1 MINRKA
7 GLLLASLGVFA
18 VGTVPAEA
26 QVRLGWVR
34 STGTNPTLAVTR
46 NAAGEVFTFGNGTVN
61 KHSKTGSLVWT
72 KAVGTFTYGTT
83 VANNIVSLHA
93 GQDGGVYL
101 VERQGP
107 NYTSTVIRYCNNT
120 GVVGFTR
127 TISGHTN
134 VAFNANFP
142 VAVSDSAGN
151 LFVTAQTGSE
161 TVTLWK
167 VTPANVLTSAGV
179 TVTPL
184 ELGVTDVF
192 TSTLIVPDNA
202 GGAALFVDHSD
213 GKGHANRRFN
223 ASLGTTQTVNYN
235 TSAFERWAQG
245 AEQSAVVK
253 NGLIYA
259 IRNTTDVFGSTT
271 GKDLVEVAADG
282 TRAIKR
288 SGTDLRGV
296 SLSHTGN
303 LAVVTASSVTR
314 NSTTYPAFNV
324 GLENTA
330 GTITTP
336 VRAFANFGSTTPIQ
350 FGALATSLIS
360 GVRSNPF
367 GVSYSSGVANGAFYV
382 VNGVED
388 ATSTFAGPWP
398 VRFSEVGLNVAD
410 TASVVNLSTY
420 LSPNRFFFNNA
431 SAYVTTNAG
440 TGVTGSLLWSGPL
453 TTAFSDDG
461 IYAALTVAG
470 TASVAKYHF
479 TAPTVTGQPTTIPG
493 GPGATDQVI
502 TLTGDKFGYNDVFV
516 INGVNCATNVVSDGS
531 LQVTIPASAITVKG
545 VYPISLAYTFE
556 NGTTQS
562 LNLGTLEVGPRPVL
576 DVASLAPN
584 PLHGGE
590 DLTFTVSLNEPAGF
604 PGQTVTVTNTNPAV
618 TLPGTVSF
626 ATGETTKTFTIV
638 PSYVTTD
645 TTGDVTSVL
654 DGVTK
659 TSTLTVL
666 SHKVAALDV
675 TPSTVIGGNSSVG
688 TVTLTSKAAPGG
700 YVVALSSDNP
710 AITVPA
716 EVTVAEGETTATFPV
731 DYDVVADDSNGVVT
745 AQLNGSSKT
754 SNVTVK
760 AANITSL
767 GLSKTSTAGGN
778 DVTGMVTI
786 DGMAPAGGLTVTLS
800 SSNSKVVVPASVTI
814 LEGMTEAT
822 FTATTVSTAVATD
835 VTVTASAR
843 GVVLNKGITIT
854 APVVVSVASNPA
866 SITGSNTGTATVTLD
881 GPAPA
886 SWNVTVT
893 SDNPALGFG
902 LAAGVPIATKTTAVA
917 AGARSV
923 NVGIN
928 TAYVTAETPVTVTA
942 TRAGVSATTVVNVLP
957 PAPASVVLTPASVR
971 GGVNTSLRVNITAKA
986 PVGGLVVALASN
998 RSEATPVATVTVP
1011 AGQTFTTTSVPTKS
1025 VSANATA
1032 VLSATAY
1039 GYTKT
1044 ATLAITPS
1052 IPSSITMTPNAV
1064 VGGAA
1069 SVGKVTLNGPAGPD
1083 GAVVTLVSS
1092 SPKVTVPATVTVPA
1106 GATSATFTA
1115 STATVPSNISATV
1128 RATFNGTTVTGTLA
1142 VQAPKPSAVAY
1153 NPVVL
1158 TGGKSGVGT
1167 VTLNGKA
1174 PAGGY
1179 EVVLTADNGIFTI
1192 PAAVTVAEGATS
1204 ATFPV
1209 SALVV
1214 DTNTVVTTTATANG
1228 TTVTKTITVAAPV
1241 LSTVTVASTLNGGAS
1256 TVGKVTLTGIAP
1268 AGGVT
1273 VSLVSNNAA
1282 VSVPATVTVPEGSL
1296 SANFTAK
1303 SVAVNT
1309 DTTGTVVATQGTVS
1323 KSANV
1328 TVRAAVVS
1336 SLTASPTSLKGGNNI
1351 TFRVTLGSAAGP
1363 SGTVVTLTSANSAVT
1378 VPATV
1383 TVPAGTST
1391 VTFTGTT
1398 TAVTAVTSG
1407 AVSAVT
1413 GVTTKSVTITVNP

>member
-134 VAFNANFP
+134 IAFNANFP

-431 SAYVTTNAG
+431 SAYTSG
-440 TGVTGSLLWSGPL
+440 TGSLLWSGPL

-502 TLTGDKFGYNDVFV
+502 TLTGDKFGYNDMFV

-716 EVTVAEGETTATFPV
+716 EVTVAAGETTATFPV

-778 DVTGMVTI
+778 DVTGTVTI

-928 TAYVTAETPVTVTA
+928 TAYVTADTPVTVTA
-942 TRAGVSATTVVNVLP
+942 SRAGVSATTVVNVLP

-1179 EVVLTADNGIFTI
+1179 EVLLTADNGIFTI
-1192 PAAVTVAEGATS
+1192 PASVTVAEGASS

-1268 AGGVT
+1268 AGGVM
-1273 VSLVSNNAA
+1273 VSLVSNNAGL
-1282 VSVPATVTVPEGSL
+1282 SVPATVTVPEGAL
-1296 SANFTAK
+1296 SANFTAT

-1383 TVPAGTST
+1383 TVPAGAST

>member
-7 GLLLASLGVFA
+7 GLLLASLGVLA

-83 VANNIVSLHA
+83 VANNVVSLHA

-107 NYTSTVIRYCNNT
+107 NYTSTVIRYCNNN

-127 TISGHTN
+127 TFSGHVN
-134 VAFNANFP
+134 IAFNANFP

-161 TVTLWK
+161 TVRLWK
-167 VTPANVLTSAGV
+167 VTPANVSTAVDV

-192 TSTLIVPDNA
+192 TSSLIVPDNA
-202 GGAALFVDHSD
+202 GGAALFIDHSD

-235 TSAFERWAQG
+235 TSAYERWAQG

-330 GTITTP
+330 GTITAP
-336 VRAFANFGSTTPIQ
+336 VRAFANFGTTTPIQ

-367 GVSYSSGVANGAFYV
+367 GLSYSSGVANGAFYV

-420 LSPNRFFFNNA
+420 MSPNRFFFNN
-431 SAYVTTNAG
+431 SAAYS
-440 TGVTGSLLWSGPL
+440 TGTGSLLWSGPL

-470 TASVAKYHF
+470 NASVAKYHF
-479 TAPTVTGQPTTIPG
+479 TAPTVTGQPSTIPG

-502 TLTGDKFGYNDVFV
+502 TLTGDKFGYNDVFR
-516 INGVNCATNVVSDGS
+516 INGVACATNVVSDGS
-531 LQVTIPASAITVKG
+531 LEVTIPASAISVKG
-545 VYPISLAYTFE
+545 IYPISLGYTFE
-556 NGTTQS
+556 NGTTNA
-562 LNLGTLEVGPRPVL
+562 LDLGTIEVGPRPVL

-716 EVTVAEGETTATFPV
+716 EVTVAAGETTATFPV

-778 DVTGMVTI
+778 DVTGTVML

-814 LEGMTEAT
+814 LEGMSEAT
-822 FTATTVSTAVATD
+822 FTATTVSTAVATP

-843 GVVLNKGITIT
+843 GVVLNKDITIT
-854 APVVVSVASNPA
+854 APVVVSVVSNPT
-866 SITGSNTGTATVTLD
+866 SITGSNTGTATVMLD
-881 GPAPA
+881 GPAPT

-902 LAAGVPIATKTTAVA
+902 LAAGVPIATKATSVS

-928 TAYVTAETPVTVTA
+928 TAYVTADTAVNVTA

-998 RSEATPVATVTVP
+998 RSEATPVAMVTVP
-1011 AGQTFTTTSVPTKS
+1011 AGQTFTTTSVPTKA

-1052 IPSSITMTPNAV
+1052 VPSSVTMTPNAV
-1064 VGGAA
+1064 VGGV
-1069 SVGKVTLNGPAGPD
+1069 SSTGRVTINGPAGPD

-1128 RATFNGTTVTGTLA
+1128 RASFNGTTVTGTLT

-1167 VTLNGKA
+1167 VTLNGRA
-1174 PAGGY
+1174 PAGGF
-1179 EVVLTADNGIFTI
+1179 EVLLAADNGIFTI
-1192 PAAVTVAEGATS
+1192 PASVTVAEGALS

-1214 DTNTVVTTTATANG
+1214 DTDTVVTTTATANG

-1241 LSTVTVASTLNGGAS
+1241 LYTVTVASMLNGGAS
-1256 TVGKVTLTGIAP
+1256 TVGKVTLTGVAP
-1268 AGGVT
+1268 VGGVT
-1273 VSLVSNNAA
+1273 VSLVSNNPA
-1282 VSVPATVTVPEGSL
+1282 VSVPATVTVPEGAL
-1296 SANFTAK
+1296 SANFTAT
-1303 SVAVNT
+1303 SVAVNA

-1336 SLTASPTSLKGGNNI
+1336 AITASPTSLKGGNNI

-1363 SGTVVTLTSANSAVT
+1363 SGAVVMLTSANSAVT

-1383 TVPAGTST
+1383 TVPAGAST

>member
-7 GLLLASLGVFA
+7 GLLLASLGVLA

-72 KAVGTFTYGTT
+72 KAVSTFTYGTT
-83 VANNIVSLHA
+83 VVNNVVSLHA

-107 NYTSTVIRYCNNT
+107 NYTSTVIRYCNNN

-127 TISGHTN
+127 TISGH
-134 VAFNANFP
+134 VSAAFNATFP
-142 VAVSDSAGN
+142 VAKSDNAGN
-151 LFVTAQTGSE
+151 LFVSAQTGSE
-161 TVTLWK
+161 TVTLYK
-167 VTPANVLTSAGV
+167 VTPANALTSAGV

-192 TSTLIVPDNA
+192 TAAMIVPDNA
-202 GGAALFVDHSD
+202 GGAAMFVDHSD
-213 GKGHANRRFN
+213 GKGHSIARYNT
-223 ASLGTTQTVNYN
+223 SLGNTQTVNYN

-253 NGLIYA
+253 NGLIFA

-271 GKDLVEVAADG
+271 GKDLVQVAADG
-282 TRAIKR
+282 TRTIKR
-288 SGTDLRGV
+288 SGTDLTGV
-296 SLSHTGN
+296 TLSHTGN

-350 FGALATSLIS
+350 FGMLTTRLLTL
-360 GVRSNPF
+360 GVQSNPT
-367 GVSYSSGVANGAFYV
+367 GLTYSSGVANGAFYV

-388 ATSTFAGPWP
+388 AASTFAGPWP
-398 VRFSEVGLNVAD
+398 VRFSQVGLNVAD

-420 LSPNRFFFNNA
+420 LSPNRFFFNN
-431 SAYVTTNAG
+431 SAAYS
-440 TGVTGSLLWSGPL
+440 TGTGSLLWSGPL

-493 GPGATDQVI
+493 GPGATNQVI

-516 INGVNCATNVVSDGS
+516 FNGVNCATNVVSDGS
-531 LQVTIPASAITVKG
+531 LQVTIPASAIGVKG
-545 VYPISLAYTFE
+545 IYPISLGYKFE
-556 NGTTQS
+556 NGTSQA

-576 DVASLAPN
+576 NVASLAPN

-590 DLTFTVSLNEPAGF
+590 SLTFTVSLNEPAGY

-716 EVTVAEGETTATFPV
+716 EVTVAAGETTATFPV

-778 DVTGMVTI
+778 DVAGTVTI

-800 SSNSKVVVPASVTI
+800 SSNSKVVVPATVTVA
-814 LEGMTEAT
+814 EGMTEAT
-822 FTATTVSTAVATD
+822 FTATTVPTAVATP

-843 GVVLNKGITIT
+843 GVVLNKDITIT
-854 APVVVSVASNPA
+854 APVVVSVVSNPA
-866 SITGSNTGTATVTLD
+866 SITGSNTGTATVMLD

-886 SWNVTVT
+886 SWVVTVT

-902 LAAGVPIATKTTAVA
+902 LSLGVPITTKTTAVPT
-917 AGARSV
+917 GARSV

-928 TAYVTAETPVTVTA
+928 TAYVTADTAVNVTA
-942 TRAGVSATTVVNVLP
+942 TRAGTSATTVINVLP

-971 GGVNTSLRVNITAKA
+971 GGSNTSLKVNITCKA
-986 PVGGLVVALASN
+986 PVGGLVVALTSN

-1011 AGQTFTTTSVPTKS
+1011 AGQTSVTTTVPTTA
-1025 VSANATA
+1025 VSANATV

-1052 IPSSITMTPNAV
+1052 IPSAVSFTPNVV

-1069 SVGKVTLNGPAGPD
+1069 STGKVTLNGPAGPD
-1083 GAVVTLVSS
+1083 GAIVTLVSS

-1106 GATSATFTA
+1106 GATSVNFTA
-1115 STATVPSNISATV
+1115 STVTIPSNVNATV
-1128 RATFNGTTVTGTLA
+1128 RATFNGTTATGTIA

-1153 NPVVL
+1153 NPTIL
-1158 TGGKSGVGT
+1158 TGGKSAVGT

-1179 EVVLTADNGIFTI
+1179 EVLLTADNGIFTI
-1192 PAAVTVAEGATS
+1192 PASVTVAEGATS
-1204 ATFPV
+1204 VTFPV

-1214 DTNTVVTTTATANG
+1214 DTDTVVTTTATANG
-1228 TTVTKTITVAAPV
+1228 TTITKTVTIAAPV
-1241 LSTVTVASTLNGGAS
+1241 LSTLSMSTVLTGGAS
-1256 TVGKVTLTGIAP
+1256 NVGKVTLTGIAP

-1273 VSLVSNNAA
+1273 VSLVSNNAGL
-1282 VSVPATVTVPEGSL
+1282 SVPATVTVPEGAL
-1296 SANFTAK
+1296 TANFTAT
-1303 SVAVNT
+1303 SVAVDS
-1309 DTTGTVVATQGTVS
+1309 DTSGTVVATQGTVT
-1323 KSANV
+1323 KSLNV
-1328 TVRAAVVS
+1328 TVKAAVVTVF
-1336 SLTASPTSLKGGNNI
+1336 TAAPASLKGGNNI
-1351 TFRVTLGSAAGP
+1351 TFKVTLGSAAGP
-1363 SGTVVTLTSANSAVT
+1363 SGTVVMLTSANSAVT

-1383 TVPAGTST
+1383 TVPAGATS
-1391 VTFTGTT
+1391 VVFTGTT
-1398 TAVTAVTSG
+1398 TAVTAITSG
-1407 AVSAVT
+1407 AVSAAT

>member
-1 MINRKA
+1 MQSKMINRKA
-7 GLLLASLGVFA
+7 GLLLASLGVLA

-61 KHSKTGSLVWT
+61 KHSKTGTLVWT
-72 KAVGTFTYGTT
+72 KTVGTFTYGTT

-107 NYTSTVIRYCNNT
+107 NYSSTVIRYCNNN

-127 TISGHTN
+127 TITGHLVTT
-134 VAFNANFP
+134 FNSSFP
-142 VAVSDSAGN
+142 IAKSDASGN
-151 LFVTAQTGSE
+151 LFLVAQTG
-161 TVTLWK
+161 TYQVNLYK
-167 VTPANVLTSAGV
+167 VTPGNVLSTAAV
-179 TVTPL
+179 TVSNN
-184 ELGVTDVF
+184 ELLPSEPYSLFV
-192 TSTLIVPDNA
+192 SSLIVPDNA

-223 ASLGTTQTVNYN
+223 AALATTQTVNYAT
-235 TSAFERWAQG
+235 TSYERWAQG
-245 AEQSAVVK
+245 SEESAVVK

-259 IRNTTDVFGSTT
+259 IRNTTDILGATT
-271 GKDLVEVAADG
+271 GKDLIEVAADG

-350 FGALATSLIS
+350 FGRLTTTPVNGAN
-360 GVRSNPF
+360 SNPF
-367 GVSYSSGVANGAFYV
+367 GLSYSSGVANGAFYV

-398 VRFSEVGLNVAD
+398 VRFSQVGLNVAD

-420 LSPNRFFFNNA
+420 MSPNRFFFNN
-431 SAYVTTNAG
+431 SAAYS
-440 TGVTGSLLWSGPL
+440 TGTGSLLWSGPL

-470 TASVAKYHF
+470 NASVAKYHF
-479 TAPTVTGQPTTIPG
+479 TAPTVTGQPSTIPG

-502 TLTGDKFGYNDVFV
+502 TLTGDKFGYNDVFR
-516 INGVNCATNVVSDGS
+516 INGVACATNVVSDGS
-531 LQVTIPASAITVKG
+531 LQVTIPASAISVKG
-545 VYPISLAYTFE
+545 IYPISLGYTFE
-556 NGTTQS
+556 NGTTNT
-562 LNLGTLEVGPRPVL
+562 LDLGSIEVGPRPVL

-716 EVTVAEGETTATFPV
+716 EVTVAAGETTATFPV
-731 DYDVVADDSNGVVT
+731 DYDVVADDSNGVLT

-778 DVTGMVTI
+778 DVTGTVTL

-814 LEGMTEAT
+814 PEGMSEAT
-822 FTATTVSTAVATD
+822 FTATTVPTAVATP
-835 VTVTASAR
+835 VIVTASAR
-843 GVVLNKGITIT
+843 GVVLNKDITIT
-854 APVVVSVASNPA
+854 APVVVSVVSNPT
-866 SITGSNTGTATVTLD
+866 SITGSNTGTATVMLD
-881 GPAPA
+881 GPAPT

-902 LAAGVPIATKTTAVA
+902 LAAGVPIATKATSVS

-928 TAYVTAETPVTVTA
+928 TAYVTADTAVNVTA

-986 PVGGLVVALASN
+986 PVGGLVVTLASN
-998 RSEATPVATVTVP
+998 RSEATPVAMVTVP
-1011 AGQTFTTTSVPTKS
+1011 AGQTFTTTSVPTKA

-1052 IPSSITMTPNAV
+1052 VPSSVAMTPNAV
-1064 VGGAA
+1064 VGGV
-1069 SVGKVTLNGPAGPD
+1069 SSTGRVTLNGAAGPD

-1115 STATVPSNISATV
+1115 STVSVPSNISATV
-1128 RATFNGTTVTGTLA
+1128 RASFNGTTVTGTLT

-1167 VTLNGKA
+1167 VTLNGRA

-1179 EVVLTADNGIFTI
+1179 EVLLAADNGIFTI
-1192 PAAVTVAEGATS
+1192 PASVTVAEGALS

-1241 LSTVTVASTLNGGAS
+1241 LYTVTVASMLNGGAS
-1256 TVGKVTLTGIAP
+1256 TVGKVTLTGVAP
-1268 AGGVT
+1268 VGGVT
-1273 VSLVSNNAA
+1273 VSLVSNNPA
-1282 VSVPATVTVPEGSL
+1282 VSVPASVTVPEGAL
-1296 SANFTAK
+1296 SANFTAT
-1303 SVAVNT
+1303 SVAVNA

-1336 SLTASPTSLKGGNNI
+1336 AITASPSSLKGGNNI

-1363 SGTVVTLTSANSAVT
+1363 SGAVVMLTSANSAVT

-1383 TVPAGTST
+1383 TVPAGAST

-1398 TAVTAVTSG
+1398 TAVTAITSG
-1407 AVSAVT
+1407 
-1413 GVTTKSVTITVNP
+1413 

>member
-7 GLLLASLGVFA
+7 GLLLASLGVLA

-61 KHSKTGSLVWT
+61 KHSKTGTLVWT
-72 KAVGTFTYGTT
+72 KAIGTFTYGTT
-83 VANNIVSLHA
+83 VANNVVSLHA

-107 NYTSTVIRYCNNT
+107 NYTSTVIRYCNND
-120 GVVGFTR
+120 GVVAFTR
-127 TISGHTN
+127 TISGHVN
-134 VAFNANFP
+134 IAFNANFP
-142 VAVSDSAGN
+142 VAASDNAGN
-151 LFVTAQTGSE
+151 LFVTAQTGGE
-161 TVTLWK
+161 TVTIYK
-167 VTPANVLTSAGV
+167 VTSANALSSAGV

-192 TSTLIVPDNA
+192 TSSLIVPDNA

-235 TSAFERWAQG
+235 TSAYERWAQG
-245 AEQSAVVK
+245 SEQSAVVK

-259 IRNTTDVFGSTT
+259 IRNTTDVFGATT
-271 GKDLVEVAADG
+271 GKDLIEVAADG
-282 TRAIKR
+282 TRTIKR
-288 SGTDLRGV
+288 SGSDLRGV

-336 VRAFANFGSTTPIQ
+336 ERAFANFGSTTPIQ
-350 FGALATSLIS
+350 FGRLTTSLIS
-360 GVRSNPF
+360 GVTSNPF
-367 GVSYSSGVANGAFYV
+367 GLSYSSGVANGAFYV

-398 VRFSEVGLNVAD
+398 VRFSQVGLNVAD
-410 TASVVNLSTY
+410 TASVVSLSTY
-420 LSPNRFFFNNA
+420 GSPNRFFFNNA
-431 SAYVTTNAG
+431 SAYTSG
-440 TGVTGSLLWSGPL
+440 TGSLLWSGPV

-479 TAPTVTGQPTTIPG
+479 TAPTVTGQPSTVPG

-502 TLTGDKFGYNDVFV
+502 TLTGDKFGYNDVFN
-516 INGVNCATNVVSDGS
+516 INGVACATNVESDGS
-531 LQVTIPASAITVKG
+531 LQVTIPASAISVKG
-545 VYPISLAYTFE
+545 IYPISLGYTFE
-556 NGTTQS
+556 DGTTNT
-562 LNLGTLEVGPRPVL
+562 LDLGTIEVGPRPVL
-576 DVASLAPN
+576 DVTSLTPN
-584 PLHGGE
+584 PIHGGE
-590 DLTFTVSLNEPAGF
+590 TLTFTVSLNETAGF
-604 PGQTVTVTNTNPAV
+604 PGQTVTVTNTNPAI
-618 TLPGTVSF
+618 TLPGTVAF
-626 ATGETTKTFTIV
+626 ATGEKTKTFEIV
-638 PSYVTTD
+638 PSYVTAD
-645 TTGDVTSVL
+645 VDGVVTTTL

-659 TSTLTVL
+659 ESTVTVL
-666 SHKVAALDV
+666 SHKVQSVAVD
-675 TPSTVIGGNSSVG
+675 PSTVVGGNSAVG

-700 YVVALSSDNP
+700 YVVALSSDNTN
-710 AITVPA
+710 ITVPA
-716 EVTVAEGETTATFPV
+716 EVTVAEGQSTATFPV
-731 DYDVVADDSNGVVT
+731 DFAVVSDDSNGVVT
-745 AQLNGSSKT
+745 AQLNGSSQT

-760 AANITSL
+760 AANISSL

-778 DVTGMVTI
+778 DVTGTVTI

-822 FTATTVSTAVATD
+822 FTATTVPTATATD

-854 APVVVSVASNPA
+854 APVVVSVVSNPA
-866 SITGSNTGTATVTLD
+866 SITGSNTGTATVMLD

-886 SWNVTVT
+886 SWVVNVT
-893 SDNPALGFG
+893 SDNAALGFG
-902 LAAGVPIATKTTAVA
+902 LLAGAPITSKTTAVPT
-917 AGARSV
+917 GARSV

-928 TAYVTAETPVTVTA
+928 TAYVTADTAVNVTA
-942 TRAGVSATTVVNVLP
+942 TRAGVSASTVINVLP

-971 GGVNTSLRVNITAKA
+971 GGTNTSLKVNITCKA
-986 PVGGLVVALASN
+986 PVGGLVVALSSN
-998 RSEATPVATVTVP
+998 RAEAMPVATVTVP
-1011 AGQTFTTTSVPTKS
+1011 AGQTSATTSVPTKS
-1025 VSANATA
+1025 VSANANA
-1032 VLSATAY
+1032 VLSATAN

-1044 ATLAITPS
+1044 TTLSITPS
-1052 IPSSITMTPNAV
+1052 IPSAVSFTPNLV
-1064 VGGAA
+1064 VGGASA
-1069 SVGKVTLNGPAGPD
+1069 TGKVTLNGPAGPE

-1106 GATSATFTA
+1106 GATSANFTA
-1115 STATVPSNISATV
+1115 TTATLPSNISVTV
-1128 RATFNGTTVTGTLA
+1128 RATFNGVSRTGTLQ

-1153 NPVVL
+1153 NPTIL

-1167 VTLNGKA
+1167 VTLNGRA
-1174 PAGGY
+1174 PAGGF
-1179 EVVLTADNGIFTI
+1179 EVLLTADNGIFTI
-1192 PAAVTVAEGATS
+1192 PASVTVAEGATS

-1214 DTNTVVTTTATANG
+1214 DTNTVVTTTASANG
-1228 TTVTKTITVAAPV
+1228 TTLTKTITVAAPV
-1241 LSTVTVASTLNGGAS
+1241 LSSVSMATMLNGGTS

-1268 AGGVT
+1268 AGGVD
-1273 VSLVSNNAA
+1273 VALVSNNPAIT
-1282 VSVPATVTVPEGSL
+1282 VPAVVTVPEGAL
-1296 SANFTAK
+1296 SANFTAT
-1303 SVAVNT
+1303 SVAVDA
-1309 DTTGTVVATQGTVS
+1309 DTAVQVTASKGAITKTVNVS
-1323 KSANV
+1323 VK
-1328 TVRAAVVS
+1328 AAVITALS
-1336 SLTASPTSLKGGNNI
+1336 ASPTSLKGGNNI
-1351 TFRVTLGSAAGP
+1351 TFRVTLGSVAGP
-1363 SGTVVTLTSANSAVT
+1363 SGRVVTLTSANSAVS

-1383 TVPAGTST
+1383 TVPAGATT
-1391 VTFTGTT
+1391 ITFTGTT
-1398 TAVTAVTSG
+1398 SGVTVVTSG
-1407 AVSAVT
+1407 AVSGVT
-1413 GVTTKSVTITVNP
+1413 GASTKSVTITVNP

>member
-179 TVTPL
+179 TVTPR

-431 SAYVTTNAG
+431 SAYTSG
-440 TGVTGSLLWSGPL
+440 TGSLLWSGPL

-502 TLTGDKFGYNDVFV
+502 TLTGDKFGYNDVFN
-516 INGVNCATNVVSDGS
+516 INGVACATNVESDGS
-531 LQVTIPASAITVKG
+531 LQVTIPASAISVKG
-545 VYPISLAYTFE
+545 IYPISLGYTFE
-556 NGTTQS
+556 NGTTNT
-562 LNLGTLEVGPRPVL
+562 LDLGTIEVGPRPVL

-584 PLHGGE
+584 PIHGGE
-590 DLTFTVSLNEPAGF
+590 TLTFTVSLNETAGF
-604 PGQTVTVTNTNPAV
+604 PGQTVTVTNTNPAI
-618 TLPGTVSF
+618 TLPGTVAF
-626 ATGETTKTFTIV
+626 ATGEKTKSFEIV
-638 PSYVTTD
+638 PSYVTAD
-645 TTGDVTSVL
+645 VDGVVTTTL

-659 TSTLTVL
+659 ESTVTVL
-666 SHKVAALDV
+666 SHKVQSVVVD
-675 TPSTVIGGNSSVG
+675 PSMVVGGNTVEG
-688 TVTLTSKAAPGG
+688 TVTLTSKAGPGG

-710 AITVPA
+710 LITVPA
-716 EVTVAEGETTATFPV
+716 EVTVAEGQASATFPV
-731 DYDVVADDSNGVVT
+731 DFAVVSDDSNGVLT
-745 AQLNGSSKT
+745 AQLNGSTKT

-760 AANITSL
+760 AANITGL

-778 DVTGMVTI
+778 DVTGTVTL

-854 APVVVSVASNPA
+854 APLVVSVASNPA

-928 TAYVTAETPVTVTA
+928 TAYVTADTPVTVTA
-942 TRAGVSATTVVNVLP
+942 SRAGVSATTVVNVLP

-971 GGVNTSLRVNITAKA
+971 GGVNTSLTVNITAKA

-1011 AGQTFTTTSVPTKS
+1011 AGKTFTTTSVPTKS

-1064 VGGAA
+1064 VGGA
-1069 SVGKVTLNGPAGPD
+1069 SSTGKVTLNGPAGPD

-1106 GATSATFTA
+1106 GATSANFIAT
-1115 STATVPSNISATV
+1115 TATVPSNISVTV
-1128 RATFNGTTVTGTLA
+1128 RATLNGVVRTGTLT
-1142 VQAPKPSAVAY
+1142 VQAPKPHAIAY
-1153 NPVVL
+1153 NPSII
-1158 TGGKSGVGT
+1158 TGGKSAVGT
-1167 VTLNGKA
+1167 VKLNGKA
-1174 PAGGY
+1174 PSGGY
-1179 EVVLTADNGIFTI
+1179 EVLLTADNGIFTI
-1192 PAAVTVAEGATS
+1192 PASVTVAEGATS
-1204 ATFPV
+1204 VTFPV

-1256 TVGKVTLTGIAP
+1256 AVGKVTLTGIAP

-1296 SANFTAK
+1296 SANFRAT

-1398 TAVTAVTSG
+1398 TAVTAVTAG

>member
-7 GLLLASLGVFA
+7 GLLLASLGVLA

-61 KHSKTGSLVWT
+61 KHSKTGTLIWT
-72 KAVGTFTYGTT
+72 KAIGSFTYGTT
-83 VANNIVSLHA
+83 VVNNILSLHA
-93 GQDGGVYL
+93 GLDGGVYL

-107 NYTSTVIRYCNNT
+107 NYTSTVIRYCNND

-127 TISGHTN
+127 TISGHVN
-134 VAFNANFP
+134 IAFNANFP
-142 VAVSDSAGN
+142 VAVSDTAGN

-161 TVTLWK
+161 TLTLYK
-167 VTPANVLTSAGV
+167 VTPANGLTSTSV

-192 TSTLIVPDNA
+192 TSSLIVPDNA

-223 ASLGTTQTVNYN
+223 SSLGTTQTVNYN

-259 IRNTTDVFGSTT
+259 IRNTTDLFGTTT

-282 TRAIKR
+282 SRTIKR

-296 SLSHTGN
+296 TLSHTGN
-303 LAVVTASSVTR
+303 LAVVTASNVTR

-350 FGALATSLIS
+350 FGALSTSLIS

-367 GVSYSSGVANGAFYV
+367 GLSYSSGVANGAFYV

-398 VRFSEVGLNVAD
+398 VRFSEVGLNVED

-431 SAYVTTNAG
+431 SAYTSG
-440 TGVTGSLLWSGPL
+440 SGSLLWSGPL

-479 TAPTVTGQPTTIPG
+479 TAPTVTGQPSIVPG

-531 LQVTIPASAITVKG
+531 LQVTIPASALEVKG
-545 VYPISLAYTFE
+545 IYPISLNYTFE
-556 NGTTQS
+556 NGTTQT
-562 LNLGTLEVGPRPVL
+562 LDLGSIEVGPRPVL

-584 PLHGGE
+584 PIHGGE
-590 DLTFTVSLNEPAGF
+590 TLTFTVSLNEPAGF

-618 TLPGTVSF
+618 TLPGTVAF
-626 ATGETTKTFTIV
+626 ATGEQTKTFDVV
-638 PSYVTTD
+638 PSYVTADIDGTV
-645 TTGDVTSVL
+645 TTTL

-659 TSTLTVL
+659 ESTLTVL
-666 SHKVAALDV
+666 SHKVASLSVD
-675 TPSTVIGGNSSVG
+675 PSTVIGGNSAVG

-710 AITVPA
+710 NITVPA
-716 EVTVAEGETTATFPV
+716 EVTVAEGQTTATFPV
-731 DYDVVADDSNGVVT
+731 DFAVVADDANGTVT

-754 SNVTVK
+754 SSVTVK
-760 AANITSL
+760 AANITEL
-767 GLSKTSTAGGN
+767 ALSTASIAGGN
-778 DVTGMVTI
+778 DVTGTVTI
-786 DGMAPAGGLTVTLS
+786 DGKAPAGGLVVAVS
-800 SSNSKVVVPASVTI
+800 SSSSRVVVPATVTI
-814 LEGMTEAT
+814 PEGQTSVN
-822 FTATTVSTAVATD
+822 FTATTVPTATATD

-854 APVVVSVASNPA
+854 APVVVSVVSNPT

-881 GPAPA
+881 GPAPV

-902 LAAGVPIATKTTAVA
+902 LSAGVPITTRATAVP

-928 TAYVTAETPVTVTA
+928 TVYVTADTAVNVTA
-942 TRAGVSATTVVNVLP
+942 ARAGVTASTVINVLP

-971 GGVNTSLRVNITAKA
+971 GGTNTSLRVNITCKA
-986 PVGGLVVALASN
+986 PAGGLVVALASN
-998 RSEATPVATVTVP
+998 RSIAAPVATVTVP
-1011 AGQTFTTTSVPTKS
+1011 AGQTFTTTSVPTTT
-1025 VSANATA
+1025 VSANANA
-1032 VLSATAY
+1032 VLSATAN

-1052 IPSSITMTPNAV
+1052 IPSAVTLTPSVV
-1064 VGGAA
+1064 VGGVA
-1069 SVGKVTLNGPAGPD
+1069 SVGRVTLNGPAGPE
-1083 GAVVTLVSS
+1083 GAVVALVSS
-1092 SPKVTVPATVTVPA
+1092 SPKVTVPASVTVPA
-1106 GATSATFTA
+1106 GASSATFTA
-1115 STATVPSNISATV
+1115 TTATVPSNISATV
-1128 RATFNGTTVTGTLA
+1128 RATFNGVIKTGTLV
-1142 VQAPKPSAVAY
+1142 VQAPKPSVLTY
-1153 NPVVL
+1153 NPTII
-1158 TGGKSGVGT
+1158 TGGKSGVGKI
-1167 VTLNGKA
+1167 TLNGRA
-1174 PAGGY
+1174 PVGGY
-1179 EVVLTADNGIFTI
+1179 EVQLTSNNDIFTI
-1192 PAAVTVAEGATS
+1192 PSTVTVPEGATS

-1228 TTVTKTITVAAPV
+1228 TTVTRSVTIATPV
-1241 LSTVTVASTLNGGAS
+1241 LSTLSMATTLNGGAS
-1256 TVGKVTLTGIAP
+1256 TIGKVTLTGIAP
-1268 AGGVT
+1268 AGGISVD
-1273 VSLVSNNAA
+1273 LVSNNPAIT
-1282 VSVPATVTVPEGSL
+1282 VPATVTVPEGAL
-1296 SANFTAK
+1296 SANFKAT
-1303 SVAVNT
+1303 SVAVDSNT
-1309 DTTGTVVATQGTVS
+1309 AGTVVASQGAIS
-1323 KSANV
+1323 KSLNV
-1328 TVRAAVVS
+1328 VVKAAVITS
-1336 SLTASPTSLKGGNNI
+1336 ITAAPTAVKGGNNV
-1351 TFRVTLGSAAGP
+1351 TFRVTLGSVAGP
-1363 SGTVVTLTSANSAVT
+1363 AGTVVTLSSANSAVT

-1383 TVPAGTST
+1383 TVPAGITS
-1391 VTFTGTT
+1391 VVFTGTT
-1398 TAVTAVTSG
+1398 SGVTTATSG
-1407 AVSAVT
+1407 AVSGTT
-1413 GVTTKSVTITVNP
+1413 GTSTRSVTITVNP

>member
-7 GLLLASLGVFA
+7 GLLLASLGVLA

-107 NYTSTVIRYCNNT
+107 NYTSTVIRYCNNN

-127 TISGHTN
+127 TFSGHLN
-134 VAFNANFP
+134 IAFNANFP

-161 TVTLWK
+161 TVRLWK
-167 VTPANVLTSAGV
+167 VTPANVSTAVDV

-192 TSTLIVPDNA
+192 TSSLIVPDNA
-202 GGAALFVDHSD
+202 GGAALFIDHSD

-235 TSAFERWAQG
+235 TSAYERWAQG

-259 IRNTTDVFGSTT
+259 IRNTTDVFGGTT

-303 LAVVTASSVTR
+303 LAVVTASNVTR

-336 VRAFANFGSTTPIQ
+336 VRAFANFGTTTPIQ

-398 VRFSEVGLNVAD
+398 VRFSQVGLNVAD

-420 LSPNRFFFNNA
+420 MSPNRFFFNNA

-479 TAPTVTGQPTTIPG
+479 TAPSVTGQPSIIPG

-516 INGVNCATNVVSDGS
+516 FNGVNCATSVVSDGS
-531 LQVTIPASAITVKG
+531 LQVTIPASAIGVKG
-545 VYPISLAYTFE
+545 IYPISLGYKFE
-556 NGTTQS
+556 NGTSQA

-576 DVASLAPN
+576 NVASLAPN

-590 DLTFTVSLNEPAGF
+590 SLTFTVSLNEPAGF

-716 EVTVAEGETTATFPV
+716 EVTVAAGETTATFPV

-778 DVTGMVTI
+778 DVTGTVTI

-822 FTATTVSTAVATD
+822 FTATTVSTAVATP

-843 GVVLNKGITIT
+843 GVVLNKDITIT
-854 APVVVSVASNPA
+854 APVVVSVVSNPT

-881 GPAPA
+881 GPAPS
-886 SWNVTVT
+886 SWVVTVT

-902 LAAGVPIATKTTAVA
+902 LVAGVQVATKTTSVA
-917 AGARSV
+917 TGARSV
-923 NVGIN
+923 NVSMT
-928 TAYVTAETPVTVTA
+928 TAYVTADTPVNVTA

-998 RSEATPVATVTVP
+998 RSEATPVAMVTVP
-1011 AGQTFTTTSVPTKS
+1011 AGQTFTTTSVPTKA

-1052 IPSSITMTPNAV
+1052 VPSSVAMTPNAV
-1064 VGGAA
+1064 VGGV
-1069 SVGKVTLNGPAGPD
+1069 SSTGRVTLNGPAGPD

-1115 STATVPSNISATV
+1115 STTTVPSNISATV
-1128 RATFNGTTVTGTLA
+1128 RASFNGTTVTGTLT

-1167 VTLNGKA
+1167 VTLNGRA
-1174 PAGGY
+1174 PAGGF
-1179 EVVLTADNGIFTI
+1179 EVVLAADNGIFTI
-1192 PAAVTVAEGATS
+1192 PASVTVAEGALS

-1214 DTNTVVTTTATANG
+1214 DTDTVVTTTATANG

-1241 LSTVTVASTLNGGAS
+1241 LYTVTVASMLNGGAS
-1256 TVGKVTLTGIAP
+1256 TVGKVTLTGVAP
-1268 AGGVT
+1268 VGGVT
-1273 VSLVSNNAA
+1273 VSLVSNNPA
-1282 VSVPATVTVPEGSL
+1282 VSVPATVMVPEGAL
-1296 SANFTAK
+1296 SANFTAT
-1303 SVAVNT
+1303 SVAVDA

-1336 SLTASPTSLKGGNNI
+1336 ALTASPTSLKGGNNI

-1363 SGTVVTLTSANSAVT
+1363 SGAVVMLTSANSAVT

-1383 TVPAGTST
+1383 TVPAGAST

-1398 TAVTAVTSG
+1398 TAVTAITSG

>member
-7 GLLLASLGVFA
+7 GLLLASLGVLA

-107 NYTSTVIRYCNNT
+107 NYTSTVIRYCNNN

-134 VAFNANFP
+134 IAFNANFP

-151 LFVTAQTGSE
+151 LFVTAQTASE

-202 GGAALFVDHSD
+202 GGAALFLDHSD

-253 NGLIYA
+253 NGMIYA

-431 SAYVTTNAG
+431 SAYTSG
-440 TGVTGSLLWSGPL
+440 TGSLLWSGPL

-479 TAPTVTGQPTTIPG
+479 TAPTVTGQPATIPG

-531 LQVTIPASAITVKG
+531 LEVTIPASAITVKG

-556 NGTTQS
+556 NGTAQS

-638 PSYVTTD
+638 PSYVTMD

-778 DVTGMVTI
+778 DVTGTVTI

-854 APVVVSVASNPA
+854 APVVVSVVSNPA

-881 GPAPA
+881 GPAPS
-886 SWNVTVT
+886 SWVVTVA

-902 LAAGVPIATKTTAVA
+902 VVAGVQVATKTTAVA
-917 AGARSV
+917 TGARSV
-923 NVGIN
+923 NVSMT
-928 TAYVTAETPVTVTA
+928 TAYVTADTPVNVTA

-971 GGVNTSLRVNITAKA
+971 GGVNTSLKVNITAKA

-1011 AGQTFTTTSVPTKS
+1011 AGQTSVTTSVPTTT

-1052 IPSSITMTPNAV
+1052 IPASVALTPNAV
-1064 VGGAA
+1064 VGGVS
-1069 SVGKVTLNGPAGPD
+1069 SVGRVTLNGPAGPD

-1128 RATFNGTTVTGTLA
+1128 RATFNGVFKTGTLT

-1158 TGGKSGVGT
+1158 TGGRSGVGT

-1179 EVVLTADNGIFTI
+1179 EVLLTADNGIFTI
-1192 PAAVTVAEGATS
+1192 PASVTVAEGASS

-1268 AGGVT
+1268 AGGVM
-1273 VSLVSNNAA
+1273 VSLVSNNAGL
-1282 VSVPATVTVPEGSL
+1282 SVPATVTVPEGAL
-1296 SANFTAK
+1296 SANFTAT
-1303 SVAVNT
+1303 SVAVNV

-1336 SLTASPTSLKGGNNI
+1336 ALTASPTSLKGGNNI
-1351 TFRVTLGSAAGP
+1351 TFRVTLGSPAGP

-1383 TVPAGTST
+1383 TVPAGAST

>member
-1 MINRKA
+1 MFNRKA
-7 GLLLASLGVFA
+7 VLLLASLGVLV

-34 STGTNPTLAVTR
+34 STGTSPTLAVTR
-46 NAAGEVFTFGNGTVN
+46 NAAGEVFTFGNGTVT
-61 KHSKTGSLVWT
+61 KHSKTGMLVWT
-72 KAVGTFTYGTT
+72 KSISTFTYGTT
-83 VANNIVSLHA
+83 VVNNVVSLHA
-93 GQDGGVYL
+93 GQDGGVYI

-107 NYTSTVIRYCNNT
+107 SYTSTVIRYCNND

-127 TISGHTN
+127 TFSGHVN
-134 VAFNANFP
+134 IAFNANFP

-151 LFVTAQTGSE
+151 LFVTAQTGSQ
-161 TVTLWK
+161 TVRLWK
-167 VTPANVLTSAGV
+167 VTPANVPTAVDV

-184 ELGVTDVF
+184 EPGVTDVF
-192 TSTLIVPDNA
+192 TSSLIVPDNA
-202 GGAALFVDHSD
+202 GGAALFLDHSD
-213 GKGHANRRFN
+213 GKGHENRRFN

-259 IRNTTDVFGSTT
+259 IRNTTDVFGGTT

-350 FGALATSLIS
+350 FGALDTSLIS

-367 GVSYSSGVANGAFYV
+367 GVRYSSGVANGAFYV

-398 VRFSEVGLNVAD
+398 VRFSNVGLNVAD

-431 SAYVTTNAG
+431 SAYTSG
-440 TGVTGSLLWSGPL
+440 TGSLLWSGPL

-479 TAPTVTGQPTTIPG
+479 TAPTVTGQPATIPG

-516 INGVNCATNVVSDGS
+516 FNGVNCVASVVSDGS
-531 LQVTIPASAITVKG
+531 LQVTIPASAIGVKG
-545 VYPISLAYTFE
+545 IYPISLGYNFE
-556 NGTTQS
+556 NGTRQA

-576 DVASLAPN
+576 NVASLAPN

-590 DLTFTVSLNEPAGF
+590 SLTFTVSLNEPAGY

-626 ATGETTKTFTIV
+626 ATGETTKTFAIV

-659 TSTLTVL
+659 MSTLTVL

-675 TPSTVIGGNSSVG
+675 TPSTVIGGNSAVG

-700 YVVALSSDNP
+700 YAVALSSDN
-710 AITVPA
+710 ASITVPV
-716 EVTVAEGETTATFPV
+716 EVTVAEGQTSATFPV
-731 DYDVVADDSNGVVT
+731 DFAVVADDSNGVVT
-745 AQLNGSSKT
+745 AQLNGSSQS
-754 SNVTVK
+754 SNVIVK

-767 GLSKTSTAGGN
+767 GLSKMSTAGGN
-778 DVTGMVTI
+778 DVTGTVTI

-800 SSNSKVVVPASVTI
+800 SSSTKVVVPATVTI
-814 LEGMTEAT
+814 AEGMIEAN
-822 FTATTVSTAVATD
+822 FTATTVPAAVATP
-835 VTVTASAR
+835 VIVTASAR
-843 GVVLNKGITIT
+843 GVVLNKDITIT
-854 APVVVSVASNPA
+854 APVVVSVVSNPA
-866 SITGSNTGTATVTLD
+866 SITGSNTGTATVMLD

-886 SWNVTVT
+886 SWVLTVT
-893 SDNPALGFG
+893 SDNPVLGFG
-902 LAAGVPIATKTTAVA
+902 LSLGVPITTKTTAVPT
-917 AGARSV
+917 GARSV

-928 TAYVTAETPVTVTA
+928 TAYVTADTAVNVTA
-942 TRAGVSATTVVNVLP
+942 TRAGTSATTVINVLP

-971 GGVNTSLRVNITAKA
+971 GGTNTSLKVTITAKA

-998 RSEATPVATVTVP
+998 RSEVTPVATVTVP
-1011 AGQTFTTTSVPTKS
+1011 AGLLTVTTSVPTMT

-1052 IPSSITMTPNAV
+1052 IPSTVVMTPNVV
-1064 VGGAA
+1064 VGGA
-1069 SVGKVTLNGPAGPD
+1069 SSTGKVTLNGPAGPD

-1106 GATSATFTA
+1106 GATSANFTA
-1115 STATVPSNISATV
+1115 TTATLPSNISVTV
-1128 RATFNGTTVTGTLA
+1128 RATFNGVVVTGTLS

-1153 NPVVL
+1153 NPTVL
-1158 TGGKSGVGT
+1158 TGGKSAVGT

-1179 EVVLTADNGIFTI
+1179 EVLLTADNGIFTI
-1192 PAAVTVAEGATS
+1192 PASVTVAEGAS
-1204 ATFPV
+1204 SVTFPV

-1241 LSTVTVASTLNGGAS
+1241 LSTLSMSTMLNGGAS

-1273 VSLVSNNAA
+1273 VALVSNNAGLM
-1282 VSVPATVTVPEGSL
+1282 VPATVTVPEGAL
-1296 SANFTAK
+1296 TANFAAT
-1303 SVAVNT
+1303 SVAVDS
-1309 DTTGTVVATQGTVS
+1309 DTTGVVVATQGTVT
-1323 KSANV
+1323 KSLNV
-1328 TVRAAVVS
+1328 TVKAAVITALS
-1336 SLTASPTSLKGGNNI
+1336 ASPTSLKGGNNI

-1363 SGTVVTLTSANSAVT
+1363 AGTVVMLTSANSAVS

-1383 TVPAGTST
+1383 TVPAGATT

-1398 TAVTAVTSG
+1398 TAVTAITSG
-1407 AVSAVT
+1407 AVSGVT

>member
-7 GLLLASLGVFA
+7 GLLLASLGVLA

-72 KAVGTFTYGTT
+72 KAVSTFTYGTT
-83 VANNIVSLHA
+83 VVNNVVSLHA

-107 NYTSTVIRYCNNT
+107 NYTSTVIRYCNNN

-127 TISGHTN
+127 TFSGHVNTS
-134 VAFNANFP
+134 FNANFP

-161 TVTLWK
+161 TVRLWK
-167 VTPANVLTSAGV
+167 VTPANVSTAVDV

-192 TSTLIVPDNA
+192 TASMIVPDNA

-288 SGTDLRGV
+288 SGSDLRGV

-420 LSPNRFFFNNA
+420 MSPNRFFFNN
-431 SAYVTTNAG
+431 SAAYS
-440 TGVTGSLLWSGPL
+440 TGTGSLLWSGPL

-470 TASVAKYHF
+470 SASVAKYHF

-502 TLTGDKFGYNDVFV
+502 TLTGDKFGYNDVFN
-516 INGVNCATNVVSDGS
+516 INGVACVTNVVSDGS
-531 LQVTIPASAITVKG
+531 LQVTIPASAISVKG
-545 VYPISLAYTFE
+545 IYPISLGYSFE
-556 NGTTQS
+556 NGTTNT
-562 LNLGTLEVGPRPVL
+562 LDLGMIEVGPRPVL

-590 DLTFTVSLNEPAGF
+590 TLTFTVSLNETAGY
-604 PGQTVTVTNTNPAV
+604 PGQTVTVTNTNPAI
-618 TLPGTVSF
+618 TLPGTVAF
-626 ATGETTKTFTIV
+626 ATGEKTKSFEIV

-645 TTGDVTSVL
+645 TMGDVTSVL

-675 TPSTVIGGNSSVG
+675 TPSTVIGGNSAVG

-700 YVVALSSDNP
+700 YVVALSSDNA
-710 AITVPA
+710 AIAVPT

-731 DYDVVADDSNGVVT
+731 DYAVVSDDSNGVVT
-745 AQLNGSSKT
+745 AQLNGSSQT

-767 GLSKTSTAGGN
+767 GLSKMSTAGGN
-778 DVTGMVTI
+778 DVVGTVTI

-800 SSNSKVVVPASVTI
+800 SSNSKVVVPATVTI
-814 LEGMTEAT
+814 AEGMTEAT
-822 FTATTVSTAVATD
+822 FTATTVPTAVATP
-835 VTVTASAR
+835 VIVTASAR
-843 GVVLNKGITIT
+843 GVVLNKDITIT
-854 APVVVSVASNPA
+854 APVVVSVVSNPA
-866 SITGSNTGTATVTLD
+866 SITGSNTGTATVMLD

-886 SWNVTVT
+886 SWVLTVT

-902 LAAGVPIATKTTAVA
+902 LSLGVPITTKTTAVPT
-917 AGARSV
+917 GARSV

-928 TAYVTAETPVTVTA
+928 TVYVTADTAVNVTA
-942 TRAGVSATTVVNVLP
+942 TRAGTSATTVINVLP

-971 GGVNTSLRVNITAKA
+971 GGTSTSLKVNLTCKA
-986 PVGGLVVALASN
+986 PVGGLVVALTSN

-1011 AGQTFTTTSVPTKS
+1011 AGQTFVTTSVPTTT
-1025 VSANATA
+1025 VSANAA
-1032 VLSATAY
+1032 VVLSATAN

-1052 IPSSITMTPNAV
+1052 IPSTVVMTPNVV
-1064 VGGAA
+1064 VGGA
-1069 SVGKVTLNGPAGPD
+1069 SSTGKVTLNGPAGPD

-1106 GATSATFTA
+1106 GATSANFTA
-1115 STATVPSNISATV
+1115 TTATLPSNISVTV
-1128 RATFNGTTVTGTLA
+1128 RATFNGVVRTGTLS

-1153 NPVVL
+1153 NPTVL

-1179 EVVLTADNGIFTI
+1179 EVLLTADNGIFTI
-1192 PAAVTVAEGATS
+1192 PASVTVAEGAS
-1204 ATFPV
+1204 SVTFPV

-1241 LSTVTVASTLNGGAS
+1241 LSTLSMSTMLNGGAS

-1273 VSLVSNNAA
+1273 VALVSNNAGLM
-1282 VSVPATVTVPEGSL
+1282 VPATVTVPEGAL
-1296 SANFTAK
+1296 TANFAAT
-1303 SVAVNT
+1303 SVAVDS
-1309 DTTGTVVATQGTVS
+1309 DTTGAVVATQGTVT
-1323 KSANV
+1323 KSLNV
-1328 TVRAAVVS
+1328 TVKAAVITALS
-1336 SLTASPTSLKGGNNI
+1336 ASPTSLKGGNNI
-1351 TFRVTLGSAAGP
+1351 TFKVTLGSAAGP
-1363 SGTVVTLTSANSAVT
+1363 AGTVVMLTSANSAVS

-1383 TVPAGTST
+1383 TVPAGATT

-1398 TAVTAVTSG
+1398 TAVTAITSG
-1407 AVSAVT
+1407 AVSGVT

>member
-1 MINRKA
+1 MQSKMINRKA
-7 GLLLASLGVFA
+7 GLLLASLGVLA

-107 NYTSTVIRYCNNT
+107 NYTSTVIRYCNND

-127 TISGHTN
+127 TFSGHVNT
-134 VAFNANFP
+134 AFNANFP

-151 LFVTAQTGSE
+151 LFVTAQTGSQ
-161 TVTLWK
+161 TVRLWK
-167 VTPANVLTSAGV
+167 VTPANVSTAVDV

-192 TSTLIVPDNA
+192 TSSLIVPDNA

-235 TSAFERWAQG
+235 TSAYERWAQG

-259 IRNTTDVFGSTT
+259 IRNTTNVFGSTT

-330 GTITTP
+330 GTITAP
-336 VRAFANFGSTTPIQ
+336 VRAFANFGTTTPIQ

-398 VRFSEVGLNVAD
+398 VRFSEVGLDVAD

-420 LSPNRFFFNNA
+420 MSPNRFFFNN
-431 SAYVTTNAG
+431 SAAYS
-440 TGVTGSLLWSGPL
+440 TGTGSLLWSGPL

-470 TASVAKYHF
+470 NASVAKYHF
-479 TAPTVTGQPTTIPG
+479 TAPTVTGQPSTIPG

-502 TLTGDKFGYNDVFV
+502 TLTGDKFGYNDVFL
-516 INGVNCATNVVSDGS
+516 INGVACATNVESDGS
-531 LQVTIPASAITVKG
+531 LQVTIPASAISVKG
-545 VYPISLAYTFE
+545 IYPISLGYTFE
-556 NGTTQS
+556 NGTTNT
-562 LNLGTLEVGPRPVL
+562 LDLGTIEVGPRPVL
-576 DVASLAPN
+576 DVTSLAPN
-584 PLHGGE
+584 PIHGGE
-590 DLTFTVSLNEPAGF
+590 TLTFTVSLNETAGF
-604 PGQTVTVTNTNPAV
+604 PGQTVTVTNTNPAI
-618 TLPGTVSF
+618 TLPGTVAF
-626 ATGETTKTFTIV
+626 ATGEKTKTFEIV
-638 PSYVTTD
+638 PSYVTAD
-645 TTGDVTSVL
+645 VDGVVTTTL

-659 TSTLTVL
+659 ESTVTVL
-666 SHKVAALDV
+666 SHKVQSVVVD
-675 TPSTVIGGNSSVG
+675 PSMVVGGNTVEG

-710 AITVPA
+710 LITVPA
-716 EVTVAEGETTATFPV
+716 EVTVAEGETSAKFPV
-731 DYDVVADDSNGVVT
+731 DFAVVSEDSNGVLT
-745 AQLNGSSKT
+745 AQLNGSTKT

-778 DVTGMVTI
+778 DVTGTVTL
-786 DGMAPAGGLTVTLS
+786 DGMAPAGGVTVTLS

-822 FTATTVSTAVATD
+822 FTATTVSTAVATP

-843 GVVLNKGITIT
+843 GVVLNKDITIT
-854 APVVVSVASNPA
+854 APVVVSVVSNPT
-866 SITGSNTGTATVTLD
+866 SITGSNTGTATVMLD
-881 GPAPA
+881 GPAPT

-902 LAAGVPIATKTTAVA
+902 LAAGVPIATKTSAVA

-928 TAYVTAETPVTVTA
+928 TAYVTADTAVNVTA

-998 RSEATPVATVTVP
+998 RSEATPVAMVTVP
-1011 AGQTFTTTSVPTKS
+1011 AGQTFTTTSVPTKA

-1052 IPSSITMTPNAV
+1052 VPSSVAMTPNAV
-1064 VGGAA
+1064 VGGV
-1069 SVGKVTLNGPAGPD
+1069 SSTGRVTINGPAGPD

-1128 RATFNGTTVTGTLA
+1128 RASFNGTTVTGTLT

-1167 VTLNGKA
+1167 VTLNGRA
-1174 PAGGY
+1174 PAGGF
-1179 EVVLTADNGIFTI
+1179 EVLLTADNGIFTI
-1192 PAAVTVAEGATS
+1192 PASVTVAEGALS

-1214 DTNTVVTTTATANG
+1214 DTNTVVTTTAAANG

-1241 LSTVTVASTLNGGAS
+1241 LSTVTVASMLNGGAS

-1268 AGGVT
+1268 VGGVT
-1273 VSLVSNNAA
+1273 VSLVSNNPA
-1282 VSVPATVTVPEGSL
+1282 VSVPATVTVPEGAL
-1296 SANFTAK
+1296 SANFTAT
-1303 SVAVNT
+1303 SVAVNA

-1336 SLTASPTSLKGGNNI
+1336 AITASPTSLKGGNNI

>member
-134 VAFNANFP
+134 IAFNANFP

-431 SAYVTTNAG
+431 SAYTSG
-440 TGVTGSLLWSGPL
+440 TGSLLWSGPL

-716 EVTVAEGETTATFPV
+716 EVTVAAGETTATFPV

-778 DVTGMVTI
+778 DVTGTVTI

-928 TAYVTAETPVTVTA
+928 TAYVTADTPVTVTA
-942 TRAGVSATTVVNVLP
+942 SRAGVSATTVVNVLP

-1179 EVVLTADNGIFTI
+1179 EVLLTADNGIFTI

-1268 AGGVT
+1268 AGGVM
-1273 VSLVSNNAA
+1273 VSLVSNNAGL
-1282 VSVPATVTVPEGSL
+1282 SVPATVTVPEGAL
-1296 SANFTAK
+1296 SANFTAT

-1383 TVPAGTST
+1383 TVPAGAST

>member
-7 GLLLASLGVFA
+7 GLLLASLGVLA

-61 KHSKTGSLVWT
+61 KHSKTGTLVWT
-72 KAVGTFTYGTT
+72 KAISTFTYGTT
-83 VANNIVSLHA
+83 LANNIVSLHA

-107 NYTSTVIRYCNNT
+107 NYTSTVVRYCNNT

-127 TISGHTN
+127 TISGHANT
-134 VAFNANFP
+134 AFNAAFP
-142 VAVSDSAGN
+142 VAKSDSAGN
-151 LFVTAQTGSE
+151 LFVSAQTASDA
-161 TVTLWK
+161 VTLYK
-167 VTPANVLTSAGV
+167 VTPANALSSASV

-184 ELGVTDVF
+184 ELGVTDIF
-192 TSTLIVPDNA
+192 TASLIVPDNA

-213 GKGHANRRFN
+213 GKGHSLTRYNT
-223 ASLGTTQTVNYN
+223 SLGTTQTVNY
-235 TSAFERWAQG
+235 TTAAYERWAQG

-253 NGLIYA
+253 SGLIFA
-259 IRNTTDVFGSTT
+259 IRNTTDLFGTTT
-271 GKDLVEVAADG
+271 GKDLVQVAADG
-282 TRAIKR
+282 TRTIKR
-288 SGTDLRGV
+288 SGTDLAGV

-303 LAVVTASSVTR
+303 LAVVTASSITR

-330 GTITTP
+330 GSITNP
-336 VRAFANFGSTTPIQ
+336 VRAFANFGTTTPIQ
-350 FGALATSLIS
+350 FGTLTSRLLSIGVQSNATGL
-360 GVRSNPF
+360 
-367 GVSYSSGVANGAFYV
+367 SYASGVANGAFYV

-398 VRFSEVGLNVAD
+398 VRFSQVGLNVAD
-410 TASVVNLSTY
+410 TASVVGLSTY

-431 SAYVTTNAG
+431 SAFSSG
-440 TGVTGSLLWSGPL
+440 TGSLLWSGPL

-461 IYAALTVAG
+461 IYAALTVSG

-479 TAPTVTGQPTTIPG
+479 TGPTVTGQPSIIPG
-493 GPGATDQVI
+493 GTGATNQVI

-516 INGVNCATNVVSDGS
+516 FNGVDCTTSVVSDGS
-531 LQVTIPASAITVKG
+531 LQVTVPASAIGVKG
-545 VYPISLAYTFE
+545 IYPISLRYTFE
-556 NGTTQS
+556 NGTTQTQS
-562 LNLGTLEVGPRPVL
+562 LGTLEVGPRPVL
-576 DVASLAPN
+576 NVASLTPN

-590 DLTFTVSLNEPAGF
+590 ALTFTVSLNEPAGY
-604 PGQTVTVTNTNPAV
+604 PGQTVTVTNTNSAV

-626 ATGETTKTFTIV
+626 ATGETTKTFNIV

-659 TSTLTVL
+659 TTTLTVL

-675 TPSTVIGGNSSVG
+675 TPSTVIGGNSAVG

-710 AITVPA
+710 AITVPT
-716 EVTVAEGETTATFPV
+716 EVTVPAGQTTATFPV
-731 DYDVVADDSNGVVT
+731 DFAVVAADSNGVVT

-760 AANITSL
+760 AANITSF

-778 DVTGMVTI
+778 DVTGTVSI

-800 SSNSKVVVPASVTI
+800 SSSTKVVVPATVTI
-814 LEGMTEAT
+814 AEGMTEGT
-822 FTATTVSTAVATD
+822 FTATTVPTAVATP

-854 APVVVSVASNPA
+854 APVVVSVVSNPT

-886 SWNVTVT
+886 SWLLTLS

-902 LAAGVPIATKTTAVA
+902 LVAGVPVTTKTAAVVT
-917 AGARSV
+917 GARSV

-928 TAYVTAETPVTVTA
+928 TAYVTADTAVTVTA
-942 TRAGVSATTVVNVLP
+942 ARAGVMATTVVNVLP

-971 GGVNTSLRVNITAKA
+971 GGTNTTLKVNITAKA
-986 PVGGLVVALASN
+986 PVGGLLVALSSN
-998 RSEATPVATVTVP
+998 RSEVTPVASVTVP
-1011 AGQTFTTTSVPTKS
+1011 AGLTSVTTSVPTTA

-1052 IPSSITMTPNAV
+1052 IPTSIVMAPNVV
-1064 VGGAA
+1064 VGGA
-1069 SVGKVTLNGPAGPD
+1069 SSTGKVTLNGPAGPD
-1083 GAVVTLVSS
+1083 GAVVSLVSS

-1106 GATSATFTA
+1106 GATSANFTA
-1115 STATVPSNISATV
+1115 STVTIPSNINATV
-1128 RATFNGTTVTGTLA
+1128 RATLDGTTVTGTIA

-1153 NPVVL
+1153 NPTIL
-1158 TGGKSGVGT
+1158 TGGKSAVGT

-1179 EVVLTADNGIFTI
+1179 EVLLTADNGIFTI
-1192 PAAVTVAEGATS
+1192 PASVTVAEGATS
-1204 ATFPV
+1204 VTFPV

-1214 DTNTVVTTTATANG
+1214 DTDTVVTTTATANG
-1228 TTVTKTITVAAPV
+1228 TTVTKTITIAAPV
-1241 LSTVTVASTLNGGAS
+1241 LSTLSMSTMLTGGAS
-1256 TVGKVTLTGIAP
+1256 NVGKVTLTGIAP
-1268 AGGVT
+1268 VGGVT
-1273 VSLVSNNAA
+1273 VALVSNNPALT
-1282 VSVPATVTVPEGSL
+1282 VPATVVVPEGAL
-1296 SANFTAK
+1296 TANFTAT
-1303 SVAVNT
+1303 SVAVDS
-1309 DTTGTVVATQGTVS
+1309 DTTEAVVATQGTVT
-1323 KSANV
+1323 KSLNV
-1328 TVRAAVVS
+1328 TVKAAVVTVF
-1336 SLTASPTSLKGGNNI
+1336 TAAPASLKGGNNI
-1351 TFRVTLGSAAGP
+1351 TFKVTLGSAAGP
-1363 SGTVVTLTSANSAVT
+1363 SGAVVTLTSANSAVT

-1383 TVPAGTST
+1383 TVPAGATS
-1391 VTFTGTT
+1391 VVFTGTT
-1398 TAVTAVTSG
+1398 TAVTAITSG

>member
-7 GLLLASLGVFA
+7 GLLLASLGVLA

-83 VANNIVSLHA
+83 VANNVVSLHA

-107 NYTSTVIRYCNNT
+107 NYTSTVIRYCNNN

-127 TISGHTN
+127 TFSGHVN
-134 VAFNANFP
+134 IAFNANFP

-161 TVTLWK
+161 TVRLWK
-167 VTPANVLTSAGV
+167 VTPANVSTAVDV

-192 TSTLIVPDNA
+192 TSSLIVPDNA
-202 GGAALFVDHSD
+202 GGAALFIDHSD

-235 TSAFERWAQG
+235 TSAYERWAQG

-330 GTITTP
+330 GTITAP
-336 VRAFANFGSTTPIQ
+336 VRAFANFGTTTPIQ

-420 LSPNRFFFNNA
+420 MSPNRFFFNNA

-479 TAPTVTGQPTTIPG
+479 TAPSVTGQPSIIPG

-502 TLTGDKFGYNDVFV
+502 TLTGDKFGYNDVFR
-516 INGVNCATNVVSDGS
+516 INGVACATNVVSDGS
-531 LQVTIPASAITVKG
+531 LQVTIPASAISVKG
-545 VYPISLAYTFE
+545 IYPISLGYTFE
-556 NGTTQS
+556 NGTTNA
-562 LNLGTLEVGPRPVL
+562 LDLGTIEVGPRPVL

-716 EVTVAEGETTATFPV
+716 EVTVAAGETTATFPV

-778 DVTGMVTI
+778 DVTGTVTI

-822 FTATTVSTAVATD
+822 FTATTVSTAVATP

-843 GVVLNKGITIT
+843 GVVLNKDITIT
-854 APVVVSVASNPA
+854 APVVVSVVSNPT
-866 SITGSNTGTATVTLD
+866 SITGSNTGTATVMLD
-881 GPAPA
+881 GPAPT

-902 LAAGVPIATKTTAVA
+902 LAAGVPIATKATSVS

-928 TAYVTAETPVTVTA
+928 TAYVTADTAVNVTA

-998 RSEATPVATVTVP
+998 RSEATPVAMVTVP
-1011 AGQTFTTTSVPTKS
+1011 AGQTFTTTSVPTKA

-1052 IPSSITMTPNAV
+1052 VPSSVAMTPNAV
-1064 VGGAA
+1064 VGGV
-1069 SVGKVTLNGPAGPD
+1069 SSTGRVTLNGPAGPD

-1092 SPKVTVPATVTVPA
+1092 SPKVTVPATITVAA

-1128 RATFNGTTVTGTLA
+1128 RATFNGTTVTGTLT

-1167 VTLNGKA
+1167 VTLNGRA
-1174 PAGGY
+1174 PAGGF
-1179 EVVLTADNGIFTI
+1179 EVLLAADNGIFTI
-1192 PAAVTVAEGATS
+1192 PASVTVAEGALS

-1214 DTNTVVTTTATANG
+1214 DTDTVVTTTATANG

-1241 LSTVTVASTLNGGAS
+1241 LYTVTVASMLNGGAS
-1256 TVGKVTLTGIAP
+1256 TVGKVTLTGVAP
-1268 AGGVT
+1268 VGGVT
-1273 VSLVSNNAA
+1273 VSLVSNNPA
-1282 VSVPATVTVPEGSL
+1282 VSVPATVTVPEGAL
-1296 SANFTAK
+1296 SANFTAT
-1303 SVAVNT
+1303 SVAVNA

-1336 SLTASPTSLKGGNNI
+1336 AITASPTSLKGGNNI

>member
-7 GLLLASLGVFA
+7 GLLLASLGVLA

-61 KHSKTGSLVWT
+61 KHSKTGTLVWT
-72 KAVGTFTYGTT
+72 KAIGSFTYGTT

-93 GQDGGVYL
+93 GLDGGVYL

-107 NYTSTVIRYCNNT
+107 NYTSTVIRYCNNN

-127 TISGHTN
+127 TISGHVN
-134 VAFNANFP
+134 ISFNATFP
-142 VAVSDSAGN
+142 VAVSDNAGN
-151 LFVTAQTGSE
+151 LFVTAQTGSD
-161 TVTLWK
+161 TITLYK
-167 VTPANVLTSAGV
+167 VTSGNALSSTSVA
-179 TVTPL
+179 VTPL

-192 TSTLIVPDNA
+192 TSSLIVPDNA

-213 GKGHANRRFN
+213 GKGHANRRYN

-235 TSAFERWAQG
+235 TAAFERWAQG
-245 AEQSAVVK
+245 SEQSAVVK

-259 IRNTTDVFGSTT
+259 IRNTTDLFGTTT
-271 GKDLVEVAADG
+271 GKDLIEVAADG
-282 TRAIKR
+282 SRTIKR

-296 SLSHTGN
+296 TLSHTGN

-350 FGALATSLIS
+350 FGALSTSLIS

-367 GVSYSSGVANGAFYV
+367 GLSYSSGVANGAFYL

-388 ATSTFAGPWP
+388 TTSTFAGPWP

-410 TASVVNLSTY
+410 TGSVVNLSTY

-431 SAYVTTNAG
+431 SAYTSG
-440 TGVTGSLLWSGPL
+440 SGSLLWSGPL

-479 TAPTVTGQPTTIPG
+479 TAPTVTGQPSIIPG
-493 GPGATDQVI
+493 GSGATDQVI

-516 INGVNCATNVVSDGS
+516 FNGVNCATNVVSDGS
-531 LQVTIPASAITVKG
+531 LQVTIPASAIGVKG
-545 VYPISLAYTFE
+545 IYPISLRYTFE
-556 NGTTQS
+556 NGTTQT
-562 LNLGTLEVGPRPVL
+562 LNLGSLEVGPRPVL

-584 PLHGGE
+584 PIHGGE
-590 DLTFTVSLNEPAGF
+590 TLKFTVSLNEPAGF

-618 TLPGTVSF
+618 TLPGTVAF
-626 ATGETTKTFTIV
+626 ATGETTKSFEIV
-638 PSYVTTD
+638 PNYVSADVEGTVTT
-645 TTGDVTSVL
+645 SL
-654 DGVTK
+654 DSVTK
-659 TSTLTVL
+659 ESTLTVL
-666 SHKVAALDV
+666 SHKVSSVAVD
-675 TPSTVIGGNSSVG
+675 PSTVIGGNSAIG

-700 YVVALSSDNP
+700 YVVALSSDN
-710 AITVPA
+710 ADITVPA
-716 EVTVAEGETTATFPV
+716 EVTVAEGQTTATFPV
-731 DYDVVADDSNGVVT
+731 DFAVVADDSDGAIT
-745 AQLNGSSKT
+745 AQLNGSSK
-754 SNVTVK
+754 SANVSLK
-760 AANITSL
+760 AANVTSL

-778 DVTGMVTI
+778 DVTGTI
-786 DGMAPAGGLTVTLS
+786 TLDGMAPAGGLTVTLS
-800 SSNSKVVVPASVTI
+800 SSNSKVVVPATVTVA
-814 LEGMTEAT
+814 EGMTEAT
-822 FTATTVSTAVATD
+822 FTATTVPTATATD

-854 APVVVSVASNPA
+854 APVVVSVTSNPA
-866 SITGSNTGTATVTLD
+866 NITGSNTGTATVTLD

-886 SWNVTVT
+886 SWAVNVT

-902 LAAGVPIATKTTAVA
+902 LSAGVPITTKTTAIPS
-917 AGARSV
+917 GARSV

-928 TAYVTAETPVTVTA
+928 TAYVTADTAVNVTA
-942 TRAGVSATTVVNVLP
+942 TRAGVTASTVINVLP

-971 GGVNTSLRVNITAKA
+971 GGTNTSLRVNITCKA
-986 PVGGLVVALASN
+986 PVGGLVVALSSN
-998 RSEATPVATVTVP
+998 RAEATPVATVTVP
-1011 AGQTFTTTSVPTKS
+1011 AGQTFVTKSVPTTT

-1032 VLSATAY
+1032 VLSAVAN

-1044 ATLAITPS
+1044 ANLTITPS
-1052 IPSSITMTPNAV
+1052 IPTAVSLTPNVV
-1064 VGGAA
+1064 VGGN
-1069 SVGKVTLNGPAGPD
+1069 SSTGKVTLNGPAGPD

-1106 GATSATFTA
+1106 GATSANFTA
-1115 STATVPSNISATV
+1115 STVTIPSNINATV
-1128 RATFNGTTVTGTLA
+1128 RATFNGTTATGTIA
-1142 VQAPKPSAVAY
+1142 VQAPKPSAVSY
-1153 NPVVL
+1153 NPTVL

-1174 PAGGY
+1174 PAGVY
-1179 EVVLTADNGIFTI
+1179 EVLLTADNGIFTI
-1192 PAAVTVAEGATS
+1192 PSSVTVAEGATS

-1214 DTNTVVTTTATANG
+1214 DTDTVVTTTATANG
-1228 TTVTKTITVAAPV
+1228 TTITKTITVAAPV
-1241 LSTVTVASTLNGGAS
+1241 LSTLSMSTMLNGGAS
-1256 TVGKVTLTGIAP
+1256 TIGKVTLTGIAP

-1273 VSLVSNNAA
+1273 VALVSNNPS
-1282 VSVPATVTVPEGSL
+1282 VSVPATVSVPEGAL
-1296 SANFTAK
+1296 SANFTAT
-1303 SVAVNT
+1303 SVAVDS
-1309 DTTGTVVATQGTVS
+1309 DTAGTVVASQGAIS
-1323 KSANV
+1323 KSLNV
-1328 TVRAAVVS
+1328 VVKAAVITALS
-1336 SLTASPTSLKGGNNI
+1336 ASPASLKGGNNI

-1363 SGTVVTLTSANSAVT
+1363 SGKVVSLSSANSAVT

-1383 TVPAGTST
+1383 TVPAGATT

-1398 TAVTAVTSG
+1398 TGVTAVTSG
-1407 AVSAVT
+1407 AVSGVT
-1413 GVTTKSVTITVNP
+1413 GTVTKSVTITVNP

>member
-7 GLLLASLGVFA
+7 GLLLASLGVLA

-83 VANNIVSLHA
+83 VANNVVSLHA

-107 NYTSTVIRYCNNT
+107 NYTSTVIRYCNNN

-127 TISGHTN
+127 TFSGHVN
-134 VAFNANFP
+134 IAFNANFP

-167 VTPANVLTSAGV
+167 VTPANALTSVGV

-192 TSTLIVPDNA
+192 TSSLIVPDNA
-202 GGAALFVDHSD
+202 GGAALFIDHSD

-235 TSAFERWAQG
+235 TSAYERWAQG

-330 GTITTP
+330 GTITAP
-336 VRAFANFGSTTPIQ
+336 VRAFANFGTTTPIQ

-420 LSPNRFFFNNA
+420 MSPNRFFFNNA

-470 TASVAKYHF
+470 NASVAKYHF
-479 TAPTVTGQPTTIPG
+479 TAPTVTGQPSTIPG

-502 TLTGDKFGYNDVFV
+502 TLTGDKFGYNDVFR
-516 INGVNCATNVVSDGS
+516 INGVACATNVVSDGS
-531 LQVTIPASAITVKG
+531 LQVTIPASAISVKG
-545 VYPISLAYTFE
+545 IYPISLGYTFE
-556 NGTTQS
+556 NGTTNA
-562 LNLGTLEVGPRPVL
+562 LDLGTIEVGPRPVL

-716 EVTVAEGETTATFPV
+716 EVTVAAGETTATFPV

-778 DVTGMVTI
+778 DVTGTVTL

-822 FTATTVSTAVATD
+822 FTATTVSTAVATP

-843 GVVLNKGITIT
+843 GVVLNKDITIT
-854 APVVVSVASNPA
+854 APVVVSVVSNPT
-866 SITGSNTGTATVTLD
+866 SITGSNTGTATVMLD
-881 GPAPA
+881 GPAPT

-902 LAAGVPIATKTTAVA
+902 LAAGVPIATKATSVS

-928 TAYVTAETPVTVTA
+928 TAYVTADTAVNVTA

-998 RSEATPVATVTVP
+998 RSEATPVAMVTVP
-1011 AGQTFTTTSVPTKS
+1011 AGQTFTTTSVPTKA

-1052 IPSSITMTPNAV
+1052 VPSSVAMTPNAV
-1064 VGGAA
+1064 VGGV
-1069 SVGKVTLNGPAGPD
+1069 SSTGRVTLNGPAGPD

-1092 SPKVTVPATVTVPA
+1092 SPKVTVPATITVAA

-1128 RATFNGTTVTGTLA
+1128 RATFNGTTVTGTLT

-1167 VTLNGKA
+1167 VTLNGRA
-1174 PAGGY
+1174 PAGGF
-1179 EVVLTADNGIFTI
+1179 EVLLAADNGIFTI
-1192 PAAVTVAEGATS
+1192 PASVTVAEGALS

-1214 DTNTVVTTTATANG
+1214 DTDTVVTTTATANG

-1241 LSTVTVASTLNGGAS
+1241 LYTVTVASMLNGGAS
-1256 TVGKVTLTGIAP
+1256 TVGKVTLTGVAP
-1268 AGGVT
+1268 VGGVT
-1273 VSLVSNNAA
+1273 VSLVSNNPA
-1282 VSVPATVTVPEGSL
+1282 VSVPATVTVPEGAL
-1296 SANFTAK
+1296 SANFTAT
-1303 SVAVNT
+1303 SVAVNA

-1336 SLTASPTSLKGGNNI
+1336 AITASPSSLKGGNNI

>member
-7 GLLLASLGVFA
+7 GLLLASLGVLA

-61 KHSKTGSLVWT
+61 KHSKTGTLVWT
-72 KAVGTFTYGTT
+72 KAISTFTYGTT

-107 NYTSTVIRYCNNT
+107 NYTSTVIRYCNNN

-127 TISGHTN
+127 TISGHVN
-134 VAFNANFP
+134 IAFNATFP
-142 VAVSDSAGN
+142 VAKSDTAGN
-151 LFVTAQTGSE
+151 LFVTAQTASE
-161 TVTLWK
+161 SVTLYK
-167 VTPANVLTSAGV
+167 VTPANVLSSASV

-184 ELGVTDVF
+184 ELGVTDIF
-192 TSTLIVPDNA
+192 TSSMIVPDNA
-202 GGAALFVDHSD
+202 GGAAMFLDHSD
-213 GKGHANRRFN
+213 GKGHSITRYNT
-223 ASLGTTQTVNYN
+223 SLGTTQTVNY
-235 TSAFERWAQG
+235 TSGAFERWAQG

-253 NGLIYA
+253 SGLIFA
-259 IRNTTDVFGSTT
+259 IRNTTDVFGTTT
-271 GKDLVEVAADG
+271 GKDLVQIAADG
-282 TRAIKR
+282 TRSIKR
-288 SGTDLRGV
+288 SGTDLAGV
-296 SLSHTGN
+296 TLSHTGN
-303 LAVVTASSVTR
+303 LAVVTASSISR

-350 FGALATSLIS
+350 FGALTTRLLSL
-360 GVRSNPF
+360 GVQSNPT
-367 GVSYSSGVANGAFYV
+367 GLSYASGVANGAFYV

-388 ATSTFAGPWP
+388 TTSTFAGPWP
-398 VRFSEVGLNVAD
+398 VRFSQVGLNAAD
-410 TASVVNLSTY
+410 TASVVGLSTY

-431 SAYVTTNAG
+431 SAFS
-440 TGVTGSLLWSGPL
+440 TGTGSLLWSGPL

-479 TAPTVTGQPTTIPG
+479 TAPTVTGQPSIVPG

-516 INGVNCATNVVSDGS
+516 FNGVNCATNVVSDGS
-531 LQVTIPASAITVKG
+531 LQVTIPASALGVKG
-545 VYPISLAYTFE
+545 IYPISLSYTFE

-562 LNLGTLEVGPRPVL
+562 LNLGSLEVGPRPVL

-590 DLTFTVSLNEPAGF
+590 TLTFTVSLNEPAGF

-618 TLPGTVSF
+618 TLPGTVAF
-626 ATGETTKTFTIV
+626 ATGEKTKSFEVV
-638 PSYVTTD
+638 PSYVTSDVEGTV
-645 TTGDVTSVL
+645 TTTL

-659 TSTLTVL
+659 DSTLTVL
-666 SHKVAALDV
+666 SHKVSSIAVD
-675 TPSTVIGGNSSVG
+675 PSTVIGGNSAVG

-700 YVVALSSDNP
+700 YVVALSSDN
-710 AITVPA
+710 ADITVPA
-716 EVTVAEGETTATFPV
+716 EVTVAEGQTTATFPV
-731 DYDVVADDSNGVVT
+731 DFAVVADDSDGAIT
-745 AQLNGSSKT
+745 AQLNGSSK
-754 SNVTVK
+754 SANVSLK
-760 AANITSL
+760 AANVSSL

-778 DVTGMVTI
+778 DVTGTI
-786 DGMAPAGGLTVTLS
+786 TLDGMAPAGGLTVTLS
-800 SSNSKVVVPASVTI
+800 SSNSKVVVPASVTV

-822 FTATTVSTAVATD
+822 FTATTVPTATATD

-854 APVVVSVASNPA
+854 APVVVSVVSNPA

-886 SWNVTVT
+886 SWVVNVA

-902 LAAGVPIATKTTAVA
+902 LSAGVPITTKTTAIPS
-917 AGARSV
+917 GARSV

-928 TAYVTAETPVTVTA
+928 TAYVTADTAVNVTA
-942 TRAGVSATTVVNVLP
+942 TRAGVTASTVINVLP

-971 GGVNTSLRVNITAKA
+971 GGTNSSLRVNITCKA
-986 PVGGLVVALASN
+986 PVGGLVVALSSN

-1011 AGQTFTTTSVPTKS
+1011 AGQTFVSTSVPTTA
-1025 VSANATA
+1025 VSATATA
-1032 VLSATAY
+1032 VLSAVAN

-1044 ATLAITPS
+1044 ANLTITPS
-1052 IPSSITMTPNAV
+1052 IPTAVSFTPNVV
-1064 VGGAA
+1064 VGGNA
-1069 SVGKVTLNGPAGPD
+1069 STGKVTLNGPAGPD

-1106 GATSATFTA
+1106 GATSANFTA
-1115 STATVPSNISATV
+1115 STVTIPSNINATV
-1128 RATFNGTTVTGTLA
+1128 RATFNGATATGTIA
-1142 VQAPKPSAVAY
+1142 VQAPKPSAVSY
-1153 NPVVL
+1153 NPTIL

-1179 EVVLTADNGIFTI
+1179 EVLLTADNGIFTI
-1192 PAAVTVAEGATS
+1192 PASVTVAEGASS

-1214 DTNTVVTTTATANG
+1214 DTDTVVTTTATANG
-1228 TTVTKTITVAAPV
+1228 TTITKTITVAAPV
-1241 LSTVTVASTLNGGAS
+1241 LSTVTMATMLNGGAS

-1268 AGGVT
+1268 AGGVN
-1273 VSLVSNNAA
+1273 VSLVSNNPAIT
-1282 VSVPATVTVPEGSL
+1282 VPAVVNVPEGSL
-1296 SANFTAK
+1296 SANFTATT
-1303 SVAVNT
+1303 VAVDA
-1309 DTTGTVVATQGTVS
+1309 DTAVAVTATQGAIAKTV
-1323 KSANV
+1323 NV
-1328 TVRAAVVS
+1328 TVRAAVITALS
-1336 SLTASPTSLKGGNNI
+1336 ASPTSLKGGNNI

-1363 SGTVVTLTSANSAVT
+1363 AGTVVTLSSANSAVS
-1378 VPATV
+1378 VPSTV
-1383 TVPAGTST
+1383 TVPAGATT

-1398 TAVTAVTSG
+1398 SGVTAVTSG
-1407 AVSAVT
+1407 AVSGVT
-1413 GVTTKSVTITVNP
+1413 GTTTKSVTITVNP

>member
-7 GLLLASLGVFA
+7 GLLLASLGVLA

-61 KHSKTGSLVWT
+61 KHSKTGTLVWT
-72 KAVGTFTYGTT
+72 KAISTFTYGTT

-107 NYTSTVIRYCNNT
+107 NYTSTVIRYCNNN

-127 TISGHTN
+127 TISGHVN
-134 VAFNANFP
+134 IAFNANFP
-142 VAVSDSAGN
+142 VAVSDAAGN
-151 LFVTAQTGSE
+151 LFVTAQTGGDAI
-161 TVTLWK
+161 TLYK
-167 VTPANVLTSAGV
+167 VTPANALSSTSV

-192 TSTLIVPDNA
+192 TSALIVPDNA

-259 IRNTTDVFGSTT
+259 IRNTTDLFGTTT

-282 TRAIKR
+282 SRTIKR

-296 SLSHTGN
+296 TLSHTGN

-350 FGALATSLIS
+350 FGALSTSLIS

-367 GVSYSSGVANGAFYV
+367 GLSYSSGVANGAFYV

-398 VRFSEVGLNVAD
+398 VRFSQVGLNAAD
-410 TASVVNLSTY
+410 TASVVGLSTY
-420 LSPNRFFFNNA
+420 LSPNRFFFNSA

-479 TAPTVTGQPTTIPG
+479 TAPTVTGQPSIIPG

-516 INGVNCATNVVSDGS
+516 FNGVNCATNVVSDGS
-531 LQVTIPASAITVKG
+531 LQVTIPASAIGVKG
-545 VYPISLAYTFE
+545 IYPISLNYTFE

-562 LNLGTLEVGPRPVL
+562 LNLGSLEVGPRPVL

-584 PLHGGE
+584 PIHGGE
-590 DLTFTVSLNEPAGF
+590 TLTFTVSLNEPAGF

-618 TLPGTVSF
+618 TLPGTVAF
-626 ATGETTKTFTIV
+626 ATGEKTKSFEVV
-638 PSYVTTD
+638 PSYVTSDVEGTV
-645 TTGDVTSVL
+645 TTTL

-659 TSTLTVL
+659 DSTLTVL
-666 SHKVAALDV
+666 SHKVSSIAVD
-675 TPSTVIGGNSSVG
+675 PSTVIGGNSAVG

-700 YVVALSSDNP
+700 YVVALSSDN
-710 AITVPA
+710 ANITVPA
-716 EVTVAEGETTATFPV
+716 EVTVAEGQTTATFPV
-731 DYDVVADDSNGVVT
+731 DFAVVADDSDGAIT
-745 AQLNGSSKT
+745 AQLNGSSK
-754 SNVTVK
+754 SANVSLK
-760 AANITSL
+760 AANVSSL

-778 DVTGMVTI
+778 DVTGTI
-786 DGMAPAGGLTVTLS
+786 TLDGKAPAGGLTVTLS
-800 SSNSKVVVPASVTI
+800 SSNSKVVVPASVTV

-822 FTATTVSTAVATD
+822 FTATTVPTATATD

-854 APVVVSVASNPA
+854 APVVVSVVSNPT

-881 GPAPA
+881 GPAPT
-886 SWNVTVT
+886 SWVVNVA

-902 LAAGVPIATKTTAVA
+902 LSAGVPITTKATAVPT
-917 AGARSV
+917 GARSV

-928 TAYVTAETPVTVTA
+928 TAYVTADTAVTVTA
-942 TRAGVSATTVVNVLP
+942 TRAGVTASTVIDVLP

-971 GGVNTSLRVNITAKA
+971 GGSNTSLRVNITCKA

-998 RSEATPVATVTVP
+998 RAEATPVATVTVP
-1011 AGQTFTTTSVPTKS
+1011 AGQTFVTTSVPTTT
-1025 VSANATA
+1025 VSANANA

-1052 IPSSITMTPNAV
+1052 IPSAVSFTPNVV
-1064 VGGAA
+1064 VGGAI
-1069 SVGKVTLNGPAGPD
+1069 STGKVTLNGPAGPE

-1106 GATSATFTA
+1106 GATSANFTA
-1115 STATVPSNISATV
+1115 TTSTIPSNISVTV
-1128 RATFNGTTVTGTLA
+1128 RATFNGVSRTGTLA
-1142 VQAPKPSAVAY
+1142 VQAPKPSAVSY
-1153 NPVVL
+1153 NPTIL

-1179 EVVLTADNGIFTI
+1179 EVLLTADNGIFTI
-1192 PAAVTVAEGATS
+1192 PASVTVAEGATS

-1214 DTNTVVTTTATANG
+1214 DTDTVVTTTATANG
-1228 TTVTKTITVAAPV
+1228 TTITKTITVAAPV
-1241 LSTVTVASTLNGGAS
+1241 LSTLSMSTMLNGGAS
-1256 TVGKVTLTGIAP
+1256 TIGKVTLTGIAP

-1273 VSLVSNNAA
+1273 VALVSNNPAIT
-1282 VSVPATVTVPEGSL
+1282 VPATVTVPEGAL
-1296 SANFTAK
+1296 SANFTAT
-1303 SVAVNT
+1303 SVAVDA
-1309 DTTGTVVATQGTVS
+1309 DTAGTVVASQGAIS
-1323 KSANV
+1323 KPLNV
-1328 TVRAAVVS
+1328 VVKAAVITALS
-1336 SLTASPTSLKGGNNI
+1336 ASPTSLKGGNNI
-1351 TFRVTLGSAAGP
+1351 TFRVTLGSVAGP
-1363 SGTVVTLTSANSAVT
+1363 SGTVVTLSSANSAVS

-1383 TVPAGTST
+1383 TVPAGATS

-1398 TAVTAVTSG
+1398 TAVAAVTSG

-1413 GVTTKSVTITVNP
+1413 GTTTRSVTITVNP